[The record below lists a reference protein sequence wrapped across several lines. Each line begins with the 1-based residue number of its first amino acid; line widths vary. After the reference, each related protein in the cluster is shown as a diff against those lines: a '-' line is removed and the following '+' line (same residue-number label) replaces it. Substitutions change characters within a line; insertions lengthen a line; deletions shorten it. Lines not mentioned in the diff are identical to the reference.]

1 MSNKSGYKQQR
12 NLSAVQLLAELPTFI
27 ETLISVI
34 FSRALLLYADLLDSL
49 SYIIRYAMV
58 IILAKKLSKDLRYE
72 YNYGIGKIEAISSLL
87 CDSIVLLGMFLTFCL
102 SVYSIFF
109 PSKPSDLLIAV
120 AGLKLYDI
128 LWDVAFFNKQRKIF
142 REHRN
147 AISETNYAAAFGALL
162 FDVLSFVS
170 LMAMWLLRNNPIGGY
185 ISPIVSIGAIVYL
198 TVGCIKRIKTS
209 LNELT
214 DKTLP
219 EEEQMKI
226 LGILTRHYDSYS
238 QFHAIGSRKSGDA
251 TIIDITLSFEND
263 AKVEDVITLQK
274 QMQDDFERQIG
285 NCVVKITIAEEEIP
299 GERMALC
306 TEGAPEA
313 AGAENTE
320 NAENKE

>member
-27 ETLISVI
+27 ETLVSVI
-34 FSRALLLYADLLDSL
+34 FSKALLLYVDLLDSL
-49 SYIIRYAMV
+49 GYIIRYAMV
-58 IILAKKLSKDLRYE
+58 ILLAKKLSKDLRYE
-72 YNYGIGKIEAISSLL
+72 YNYGIGKIEAISSLM

-128 LWDVAFFNKQRKIF
+128 FWDIAFFNKQRKIF
-142 REHRN
+142 KEHRN
-147 AISETNYAAAFGALL
+147 AISESNYAAAFGALL

-185 ISPIVSIGAIVYL
+185 ISPIASIGAVVYL
-198 TVGCIKRIKTS
+198 TIGCIKRIKTS

-219 EEEQMKI
+219 EEQQMKAVR
-226 LGILTRHYDSYS
+226 ILTQYYSRYS
-238 QFHAIGSRKSGDA
+238 QFHSVDSRKSGDV
-251 TIIDITLSFEND
+251 TRVDLYLSFENET
-263 AKVEDVITLQK
+263 KIEEVIRLKQ
-274 QMQDDFERQIG
+274 QMQEDFDKEIG
-285 NCVVKITIAEEEIP
+285 NCVVNIIVRDEE
-299 GERMALC
+299 
-306 TEGAPEA
+306 
-313 AGAENTE
+313 NS
-320 NAENKE
+320 K